1 MKWDLL
7 YKSSQALAI
16 LTVRFNSTLPAEE
29 IPFLADHDLSSPQ
42 GSSPLSHVLGIS
54 VDESFAEFSLLKIG
68 GGKSGG
74 AKSLSQQR
82 NFLPRENLKNSLRKF
97 LEKNAGVP
105 VDRLYISLRFLEKI
119 LDYRL
124 GGSVAQLVTEGF
136 EHWMQIRSADPS
148 AKSLSNPD
156 LIFSVPE
163 RTSASGETLQEIQE
177 EDLAMIEAKLKL
189 MEVKR
194 VCLHF
199 LHAPLQPQNQ
209 NRAQAYFLER
219 GFDVF
224 VPPRSENPDEV
235 SRWRANTLNAS
246 VSGTFLEL
254 HEDILAASEG
264 LIPPENIFYLSAE
277 KKIFQKENH
286 LRLGS
291 LFSTRAALLQTEKS
305 EKEPPVDL
313 LYLGLEKFSWL
324 RAGRDPIWQSPWG
337 EVELAHPFCV
347 DLEIQPTSAIT
358 LNEFDEVDFSEK
370 VEGFEP
376 GPMCMGR
383 GQKPTFLDLFGG
395 DETLLQLEGLADRIA
410 PTAFSKFKNTLTAL
424 AKGNSGKRPEPADTL
439 IQNLRNLALRRLS
452 MEMNLHSEKVKII
465 GPLAALL
472 GQSLIAENKNW
483 SLAEHSFSDSEAVA
497 KAGLLWQ
504 GKS

>member
-1 MKWDLL
+1 MKRDLL
-7 YKSSQALAI
+7 YKTLQALAI
-16 LTVRFNSTLPAEE
+16 LTVRFNSTLPAED
-29 IPFLADHDLSSPQ
+29 IPFLADPVST
-42 GSSPLSHVLGIS
+42 SPLSISHVLGIS
-54 VDESFAEFSLLKIG
+54 VDESFAEFNLLKV
-68 GGKSGG
+68 GKAG
-74 AKSLSQQR
+74 ATKSLSQQR
-82 NFLPRENLKNSLRKF
+82 NFLPRESLKNSLRKF
-97 LEKNAGVP
+97 LERNSETP
-105 VDRLYISLRFLEKI
+105 VDRVYISLRFLEKI

-156 LIFSVPE
+156 LIFSVKE
-163 RTSASGETLQEIQE
+163 RVCANGEILQEIQE

-199 LHAPLQPQNQ
+199 LHAQLQPQNQ
-209 NRAQAYFLER
+209 KRAQTYFLEH

-254 HEDILAASEG
+254 HEEILLACEG
-264 LIPPENIFYLSAE
+264 LVPTENIFYISGE
-277 KKIFQKENH
+277 KKVFQKENH

-291 LFSTRAALLQTEKS
+291 LFSTRAALLQV
-305 EKEPPVDL
+305 EKEPVDL

-324 RAGRDPIWQSPWG
+324 KTGCDPVWQSPWG

-358 LNEFDEVDFSEK
+358 LNEFDEMDFSEK
-370 VEGFEP
+370 VEGYEP
-376 GPMCMGR
+376 GPMSMGR
-383 GQKPTFLDLFGG
+383 GQKPTFLDLFG
-395 DETLLQLEGLADRIA
+395 DNETLLQLEGVADRIA
-410 PTAFSKFKNTLTAL
+410 PTGFSKFKNALTAL
-424 AKGNSGKRPEPADTL
+424 SKGHSGKRAEPAETL
-439 IQNLRNLALRRLS
+439 IQNLRTVALRRLS
-452 MEMNLHSEKVKII
+452 MEMNLHADKIKLV
-465 GPLAALL
+465 GPLAPLL
-472 GQSLIAENKNW
+472 GKNLIADNKNW
-483 SLAEHSFSDSEAVA
+483 TVANHSFSDSEAVA
-497 KAGLLWQ
+497 QAGLIWQ
-504 GKS
+504 VNS